1 MKNRYLYI
9 YITAVIFAFAGCKK
23 HDFAAGTVSTITY
36 IEDVRSL
43 YKGTDLI
50 IDKESLTGAGSIT
63 GVVISNAD
71 SGNVP
76 PKTVV
81 IQSTRKGR
89 IRGLVLNLENSSI
102 YKPGDSL
109 LIKVEGSS
117 LKRVKGSLQ
126 ISGLTDAS
134 IAKISSNNRINIQT
148 ASSYNIG
155 LKPDEYESTLVQIKS
170 GLVNPLPAF
179 GDSFIGDK
187 SVVNGADSIIL
198 HTEATANYATTALPA
213 GATFT
218 GIVFINNEIPNRT
231 PIQLWPRVSTDI
243 TERVAPPNPNGPG
256 LGVFPVVITGIVAD
270 AKGGDGNYEY
280 IQFRATKD
288 IDFTKNSLSVIT
300 CTNAG
305 TAAPYAGTAPAGGW
319 ATGGGR
325 TYKFNLTS
333 GTVAKGEF
341 FYVGGSN
348 QRINGANSTSLSTSK
363 WIRSIA
369 YVTND
374 GDGFGSKNG
383 GIFPNSGNAGGVA
396 VFEGTI
402 INEESVPLDVV
413 FFGGTGKTT
422 LFNSVDNYGYRIVK
436 NDHYNP
442 VDPATSTA
450 QPFFFQGTNQYI
462 IPHAAVADLGL
473 FLKLGGSFNATTKT
487 WTTARG
493 AVYYQMSL
501 TTPVS
506 EIESGADVTQV
517 TN

>member
-1 MKNRYLYI
+1 MKTNYLYI
-9 YITAVIFAFAGCKK
+9 YLIIASLAFAGCKK
-23 HDFAAGTVSTITY
+23 HDFAAGKVSTITY
-36 IEDVRSL
+36 IEEIRSL
-43 YKGTDLI
+43 YKGSDLI
-50 IDKESLTGAGSIT
+50 ILKDALAGAGSIT
-63 GVVISNAD
+63 GVVISNID

-76 PKTVV
+76 LNTVV

-89 IRGLVLNLENSSI
+89 TRGLILNLENPSV

-117 LKRVKGSLQ
+117 LKRVKGALQ
-126 ISGLTDAS
+126 IVGLTDAS
-134 IAKISSNNRINIQT
+134 IVKISANNKINVQT
-148 ASSYNIG
+148 ASSYNIS

-170 GLVNPLPAF
+170 GLINPLPTF
-179 GDSFIGDK
+179 GDNFIGDK
-187 SVVNGADSIIL
+187 SVVNGADSLIL
-198 HTEATANYATTALPA
+198 HTEATANYAKTDLPA

-243 TERVAPPNPNGPG
+243 TERVAPPDPNGPG
-256 LGVFPVVITGIVAD
+256 LGKFPVVITGIVAD

-280 IQFRATKD
+280 VQFRATRD
-288 IDFTKNSLSVIT
+288 IDFTKNPLSVIT
-300 CTNAG
+300 CTNGG

-374 GDGFGSKNG
+374 GDGFGSKSS

-402 INEESVPLDVV
+402 INETSVPLDVV
-413 FFGGTGKTT
+413 FFGGSGKTT
-422 LFNSVDNYGYRIVK
+422 LYNAVNNYGYRVVN
-436 NDHYNP
+436 NDHYNTI
-442 VDPATSTA
+442 DPATATD

-462 IPHAAVADLGL
+462 IPHSAVADLGL

-493 AVYYQMSL
+493 GIYYQMSL
-501 TTPVS
+501 TTSVS
-506 EIESGADVTQV
+506 EIESGADVTQI

>member
-9 YITAVIFAFAGCKK
+9 YIIAAIFAFAGCKK

-63 GVVISNAD
+63 GVVISNVD

-89 IRGLVLNLENSSI
+89 IRGLVLNLENASS

-170 GLVNPLPAF
+170 GLVNPLPTF
-179 GDSFIGDK
+179 GDNFIGDK

-198 HTEATANYATTALPA
+198 HTEATANYANTAIPA

-256 LGVFPVVITGIVAD
+256 LGSFPVIITGIVAD

-288 IDFTKNSLSVIT
+288 IDFAKNSLSVIT

-333 GTVAKGEF
+333 GKVAKGEF

-402 INEESVPLDVV
+402 ISETSVPLDVV

-422 LFNSVDNYGYRIVK
+422 LYNAVDNYGYRIVK
-436 NDHYNP
+436 NDHYDI

-462 IPHAAVADLGL
+462 IPHAAIADLGL

>member
-9 YITAVIFAFAGCKK
+9 YITAAILAFAGCKK

-36 IEDVRSL
+36 IEDIRSL

-63 GVVISNAD
+63 GVVISNID

-76 PKTVV
+76 QKTVV

-89 IRGLVLNLENSSI
+89 IRGLVLNLENPSS

-148 ASSYNIG
+148 ASSYNIV

-170 GLVNPLPAF
+170 GLVNPLPTF
-179 GDSFIGDK
+179 GDNFIGDK
-187 SVVNGADSIIL
+187 SIVNGADSIIL
-198 HTEATANYATTALPA
+198 HTEATANYANTELPA

-218 GIVFINNEIPNRT
+218 GIVFINNEISNRT

-280 IQFRATKD
+280 IQFRATRD

-305 TAAPYAGTAPAGGW
+305 TAAPYVGTAPAGGW

-413 FFGGTGKTT
+413 FFGGTSKTT

-473 FLKLGGSFNATTKT
+473 FLKLGGSYNATTKT
-487 WTTARG
+487 DRKS
-493 AVYYQMSL
+493 V
-501 TTPVS
+501 V
-506 EIESGADVTQV
+506 
-517 TN
+517 